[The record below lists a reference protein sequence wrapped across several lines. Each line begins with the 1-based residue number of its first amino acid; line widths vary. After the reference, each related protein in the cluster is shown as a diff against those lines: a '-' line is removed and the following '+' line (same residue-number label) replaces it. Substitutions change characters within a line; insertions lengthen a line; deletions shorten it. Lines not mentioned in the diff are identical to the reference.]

1 MCYFLHFSTLY
12 NKKTRKLTECP
23 IRDYKNIYIINNNL
37 KCGDV
42 VFSKYPNTEGK
53 NDENRNQSQPIII
66 GNQTDIIIFEAVEQP
81 DEIQKIAIELRNKL
95 NN

>member
-1 MCYFLHFSTLY
+1 MYGFEHMLF
-12 NKKTRKLTECP
+12 
-23 IRDYKNIYIINNNL
+23 KN
-37 KCGDV
+37 
-42 VFSKYPNTEGK
+42 
-53 NDENRNQSQPIII
+53 ENRNQSQPIII